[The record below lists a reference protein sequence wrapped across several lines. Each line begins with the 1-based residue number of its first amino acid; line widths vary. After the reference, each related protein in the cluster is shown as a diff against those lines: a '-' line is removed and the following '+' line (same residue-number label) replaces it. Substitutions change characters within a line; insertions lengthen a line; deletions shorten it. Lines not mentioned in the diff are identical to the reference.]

1 MRHSRWAIR
10 HVGAGLW
17 VSAQR
22 PLYAILRLIQ
32 AAVMG
37 TDASV
42 TVGAESDA
50 FYYAGTQFT
59 CFTGTKVQILT
70 QKRVCNAAY
79 TTTVVYICAAEWL
92 ARRPQYAMP
101 QKAFS
106 SEPQKAF
113 SSEPQKAFSSEAEP

>member
-59 CFTGTKVQILT
+59 CFIGTKVQILT
-70 QKRVCNAAY
+70 QKRYVIALSLSLREREREISINLLIYTDAEAVCSRILLEINLFIY
-79 TTTVVYICAAEWL
+79 KIFEYCYI
-92 ARRPQYAMP
+92 
-101 QKAFS
+101 
-106 SEPQKAF
+106 
-113 SSEPQKAFSSEAEP
+113 

>member
-59 CFTGTKVQILT
+59 CITGTKVQILT
-70 QKRVCNAAY
+70 QKRYAAY

-101 QKAFS
+101 HQAFS
-106 SEPQKAF
+106 SE
-113 SSEPQKAFSSEAEP
+113 SEP